1 MAEMSLPLLLIIF
14 LAIGLIAVAT
24 CMLALRFILRRR
36 GVDFSALENSIED
49 GLLLIDEQAKI
60 LAHNTQAAA
69 LMKAEGSDFTG
80 QALSLW
86 LKDSSGE
93 QLQVFSDRQ
102 LGTSLNLGHEI
113 LSFTRLAR
121 EPRGLLLLV
130 RHHNLEQDI
139 RQDIARYH
147 HSQYF
152 AKIGTWDWQV
162 GTDTLYWS
170 DAIFGI
176 FGYKLGEVTPSY
188 EFFYSRVHPEDRDK
202 VKAGEA
208 RCIATGENHDEE
220 YRILWPDGSVHWV
233 RETGNLV
240 KDSDGQ
246 LLKMVGVVRDITQE
260 KALHHKLEKMAHQD
274 PLTGLPNRLQL
285 ELRLSEAIRE
295 ASQSGG
301 RLGLIFIDL
310 NQFKAINDSL
320 GHQVGDRV
328 LMTAA
333 TRLQSL
339 KGSEDLVAR
348 IGGDEFV
355 MLLPQWPADR
365 PLEEEVARLAEAL
378 FERFAEPVIQ
388 TGRGIAASIGFAIY
402 PDHAGHMDALLHV
415 ADQAMYIAKGRG
427 DNQYHLGPDHRMDL
441 GHRLAR

>member
-1 MAEMSLPLLLIIF
+1 MSEIPQPLLALILLLIIALVA
-14 LAIGLIAVAT
+14 LATLN
-24 CMLALRFILRRR
+24 LLRRR
-36 GVDFSALENSIED
+36 SVDFAALASSVDD
-49 GLLLIDEQAKI
+49 GLILIDDSARI
-60 LAHNTQAAA
+60 LAHNPRAAT
-69 LMKAEGSDFTG
+69 LMKGEGSDIKG
-80 QALSLW
+80 QPLTLW

-93 QLQVFSDRQ
+93 QLQRFADRQ
-102 LGTSLNLGHEI
+102 LGTSMNLGQEI

-121 EPRGLLLLV
+121 EPKGLLLLV
-130 RHHNLEQDI
+130 RHHDLEQDI

-170 DAIFGI
+170 DAIYGI

-220 YRILWPDGSVHWV
+220 YRIVWPDGSVHWM

-240 KDSDGQ
+240 KDSEGQ
-246 LLKMVGVVRDITQE
+246 VVKMVGVVRDITQE
-260 KALHHKLEKMAHQD
+260 KALHHKLEQMAHLD

-285 ELRLSEAIRE
+285 EVRLSEAIGE
-295 ASQSGG
+295 AAARDG

-310 NQFKAINDSL
+310 NGFKQVNDTL

-339 KGSEDLVAR
+339 QGPKDLVAR

-355 MLLPQWPADR
+355 MLLPQWPTDAE
-365 PLEEEVARLAEAL
+365 LEEVAAHLAKAL
-378 FERFAEPVIQ
+378 FERFGEPVIQ
-388 TGRGIAASIGFAIY
+388 TGSGIQASIGFAIY
-402 PDHAGHMDALLHV
+402 PDHAKHMDALLHV

-427 DNQYHLGPDHRMDL
+427 DNQYHLGPDHRANL
-441 GHRLAR
+441 GHRLVH